1 MKDICPI
8 CGMSKQEYNVT
19 IAKYGFNSNVKTPQK
34 NNFQTNTQQ
43 NSNTYACK
51 NNIQS
56 LKVLCNL
63 STRRRQKK

>member
-8 CGMSKQEYNVT
+8 CDMSKQEYNVT

-43 NSNTYACK
+43 NSNTYASK
-51 NNIQS
+51 ITS
-56 LKVLCNL
+56 KV
-63 STRRRQKK
+63 